1 MLSCHFISQSI
12 DATIILF
19 VFTKRFVYPNNLTDS
34 VAIRLGLSDADPLHI
49 KRTQLLDALKIPKNC
64 ELDVLP
70 SPKYIS
76 PKLLGFVRVF
86 NMTEGTDTIPEVEGA
101 TVPFIVSHLIF
112 RTPRSLVG

>member
-1 MLSCHFISQSI
+1 M
-12 DATIILF
+12 
-19 VFTKRFVYPNNLTDS
+19 YPNNLTDS
-34 VAIRLGLSDADPLHI
+34 VGIRLGLSDADPLLT

-86 NMTEGTDTIPEVEGA
+86 NMSEGIRDRKFETI
-101 TVPFIVSHLIF
+101 S
-112 RTPRSLVG
+112 